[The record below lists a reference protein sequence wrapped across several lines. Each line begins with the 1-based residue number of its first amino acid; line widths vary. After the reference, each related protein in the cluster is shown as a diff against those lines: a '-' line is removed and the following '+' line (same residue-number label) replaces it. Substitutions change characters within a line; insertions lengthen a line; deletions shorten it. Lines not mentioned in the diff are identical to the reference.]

1 MDHIIHEASSA
12 AGEVVLVLN
21 AGTDAGTRLARRLL
35 CDGYRVA
42 VSGLHATDLAPIMHG
57 YPSSRVLAV
66 AADRDDPVQ
75 LSRSIARVRDYFGT
89 DRLYTVASPTFVA
102 ENVAATH
109 FAMSA

>member
-1 MDHIIHEASSA
+1 MIHEASSA

-21 AGTDAGTRLARRLL
+21 AGTEAGTRLARKLL

-42 VSGLHATDLAPIMHG
+42 I
-57 YPSSRVLAV
+57 SSRHAI
-66 AADRDDPVQ
+66 DPVQ
-75 LSRSIARVRDYFGT
+75 LSQLIARVRDYFGT

-102 ENVAATH
+102 ENVAATQ

>member
-1 MDHIIHEASSA
+1 MIHEASSA
-12 AGEVVLVLN
+12 AGEVVLVLD
-21 AGTDAGTRLARRLL
+21 AGTGAGTRLARKLL

-42 VSGLHATDLAPIMHG
+42 VSGRHATDLAPIMHG

-66 AADRDDPVQ
+66 AADPDDPVQ
-75 LSRSIARVRDYFGT
+75 LSRLIARVRDYFGT

-109 FAMSA
+109 FATSA